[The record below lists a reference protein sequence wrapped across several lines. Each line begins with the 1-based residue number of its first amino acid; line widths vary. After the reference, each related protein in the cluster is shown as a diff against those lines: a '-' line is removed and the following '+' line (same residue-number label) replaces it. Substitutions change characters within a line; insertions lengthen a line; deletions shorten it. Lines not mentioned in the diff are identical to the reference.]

1 MKDFIKQL
9 EIGFTDLWNYFYV
22 FLCHLW
28 DKDVDE
34 DLIVKDEK

>member
-1 MKDFIKQL
+1 MENFIATIEL
-9 EIGFTDLWNYFYV
+9 IFTDLWNYFYV

-34 DLIVKDEK
+34 NLIVKDEK